1 MEIKLYDRLQDYKE
15 SNSTTL
21 KEIFDEAIKD
31 FLDKKILEERKA
43 KYNATISALKNAN
56 KPVWG
61 KEFTIALTSG

>member
-31 FLDKKILEERKA
+31 FLGKKSTKVSE
-43 KYNATISALKNAN
+43 SN
-56 KPVWG
+56 K
-61 KEFTIALTSG
+61 